1 MKFPILVL
9 SVLLFAFVLRK
20 DVGLSVDEYKNLSE
34 DEKRS
39 VSNALNGIDI
49 LDNQLE
55 ATLFAAEP
63 QMMNPTNMDIDHK
76 GRVWICEAFNYR
88 NQLNPKNPYHKKGDR
103 ILILTDTNGDG
114 KADKETVFYQGEDIN
129 SALGIAVL
137 GNKTYVSCSPNMFVF
152 TDNNGDDVP
161 DKKEILFS
169 GIKGLQHDHGLHSVI
184 FGHDG
189 KLYFNFGNAGEG
201 ILDKNGNPIKDE
213 KGNLIDNAK
222 NPYQEGMVFRCD
234 EDGSNLEILGWNFRN
249 NYELA
254 QDSFGLMWQSD
265 NDDDGNRGTR
275 INYVMD
281 YGNYGFKDEMTGA
294 DWRVRRTNWED
305 SIPQRHWHLNDP
317 GVVPNMLQTYAG
329 SPTGILM
336 YEGDLLPKTYQNQLI
351 HCDAGPNVV
360 RSYAIAKNGA
370 GFTASIN
377 GILDGS
383 KKDNWFRPSDVT
395 AAPDGS
401 IFVSD
406 WYDPG
411 VGGHAMGDSVRGR
424 VFRVAPKNH
433 RLEVPKLDLSNEA
446 GAIAALQSPN
456 QSTRYL
462 GYKALQSMGLKSE
475 KSLQAQTSNEKTHLA
490 ARAFWLLASFN
501 EKYVLEASQKAEENL
516 RVLSVRMARQYLK
529 SPYEFYKKMAQDP
542 SIQVR
547 REVALAIRNKG
558 YTDIWTDMTV
568 NYKGND
574 RWFTEALGISANAN
588 WDASLAS
595 LKTKLGEKWLEQPN
609 VKEIV
614 WRSRGTNTA
623 NYLGQIIKAS
633 TETEKP
639 KYYRAFD
646 FQKKSSVNQVLLDLL
661 KSAKTTKERVMIF
674 KHFDQKTIQT
684 NPQFISNLPQVVK
697 SIDNDKDYLDIVSKF
712 KVKSEYSRLQ
722 KMILTNPDEETYK
735 EAADISYQLFG
746 TKGLKTELLQKKN
759 SLQAIQR
766 FGNVDNKEVTAELV
780 RLFTN
785 PKNSMEIRKA
795 ALAQMEGWKSEET
808 LWVMVQK
815 GTLPVEF
822 NEQAL
827 NILKRTWHGDI
838 RTEVNKLL
846 ASANG
851 IINADKVLNSQG
863 NLTNGAELYSAYCST
878 CHLVNK
884 AGNDFGPNLSQIG
897 AKLSKAGLLNAILN
911 PTEGISFGY
920 EGFNITFK
928 NGEVTQGMITSKT
941 ENDLMVKYAG
951 SSKVNILKLKDIAKI
966 EPMAESIMPKF
977 ALSET
982 ELSDLTAYLEKLR

>member
-1 MKFPILVL
+1 MKFYILVV
-9 SVLLFAFVLRK
+9 STLLFAFGIK
-20 DVGLSVDEYKNLSE
+20 NDGGLSIDDYKKLSE

-39 VSNALNGIDI
+39 PENALNGIDI
-49 LDNQLE
+49 LDNGLE

-76 GRVWICEAFNYR
+76 GRVWICEAYNYR
-88 NQLNPKNPYHKKGDR
+88 NALNPKNHYHKKGDR
-103 ILILTDTNGDG
+103 ILILEDTNSDG

-152 TDNNGDDVP
+152 TDTNGDDVP

-213 KGNLIDNAK
+213 KGNIINNAK
-222 NPYQEGMVFRCD
+222 NPYQEGMVFRCN
-234 EDGSNLEILGWNFRN
+234 EDGTDFEILGWNFRN

-254 QDSFGLMWQSD
+254 QDSYGLMWQSD

-281 YGNYGFKDEMTGA
+281 YGNYGFKDEITGA

-401 IFVSD
+401 IYVSD

-411 VGGHAMGDSVRGR
+411 VGGHAMGDSLRGR

-433 RLEVPKLDLSNEA
+433 KTTKPTLDLSSEA

-475 KSLQAQTSNEKTHLA
+475 SGLKAQTSNEKTHLA

-501 EKYVLEASQKAEENL
+501 EKYILEASQKAEENL

-529 SPYEFYKKMAQDP
+529 SPHDFYAKMAMDP

-547 REVALAIRNKG
+547 REVALAIRNKN
-558 YTDIWTDMTV
+558 YTDIWTDLSL

-574 RWFTEALGISANAN
+574 RWFLEALGTSAFSN

-595 LKTKLGEKWLEQPN
+595 LKSKLGDKWLENPN

-614 WRSRGTNTA
+614 WRSRGTNTPT
-623 NYLGQIIKAS
+623 YLGQIIKTS
-633 TETEKP
+633 SESEKP

-646 FQKKSSVNQVLLDLL
+646 FQKKSSVNLVLLDLL
-661 KSAKTTKERVMIF
+661 KNAKSTKERVMIF

-684 NPQFISNLPQVVK
+684 NPQFLSNLPKVLK
-697 SIDNDKDYLDIVSKF
+697 SIDNEKDYLDIVSKF
-712 KVKSEYSRLQ
+712 KVKSEYARLQ
-722 KMILTNPDEETYK
+722 NMVLNGTDEDTYQ
-735 EAADISYQLFG
+735 EAAEVSHQLFG
-746 TKGLKTELLQKKN
+746 AKGLKAELAQNINAVK
-759 SLQAIQR
+759 AINR
-766 FGNVDNKEVTAELV
+766 FGKVDQKDVTDELV
-780 RLFTN
+780 RLFNN
-785 PKNSMEIRKA
+785 PKNSPEIRNA
-795 ALAQMEGWKSEET
+795 ALSQMEGWKSEEI
-808 LWVMVQK
+808 LWEMLKK
-815 GTLPVEF
+815 GSIPEEY

-827 NILKRTWHGDI
+827 NILKKTWHGDI
-838 RTEVNKLL
+838 RSEVNKLL
-846 ASANG
+846 ASSSG
-851 IINADKVLNSQG
+851 IINVENILKSKG
-863 NLTNGAELYSAYCST
+863 NATKGTELYNAYCST

-897 AKLSKAGLLNAILN
+897 AKLNKTAILNAIIN

-920 EGFNITFK
+920 EGFNITMK
-928 NGEVTQGMITSKT
+928 NGEVTQGMVTSKT
-941 ENDLMVKYAG
+941 EIDLMVKYAG
-951 SSKVNILKLKDIAKI
+951 SGKINILKLKDVSKI
-966 EPMAESIMPKF
+966 EPMTESIMPKF
-977 ALSET
+977 ALTET
-982 ELSDLTAYLEKLR
+982 ELTDLTAYLEKLK